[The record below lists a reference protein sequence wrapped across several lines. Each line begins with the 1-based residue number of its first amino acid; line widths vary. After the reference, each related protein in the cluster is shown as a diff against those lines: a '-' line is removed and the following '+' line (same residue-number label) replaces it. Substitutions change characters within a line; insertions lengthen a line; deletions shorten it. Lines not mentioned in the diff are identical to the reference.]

1 MKDVTNIQTEPLVP
15 FDAYARIPKGPTIDE
30 PKYDLEAKKA
40 KKDKK
45 DKEIE
50 AKHTG
55 EEQKAGITHNPELD
69 KSNNAIDKSNN
80 AIAKSNFAIAES
92 IISSGK
98 NVLSVLNQ
106 IADEMERKN
115 KLDEY
120 YRLIEEIT
128 TFEDELDKRGQLGP
142 AYAEMNL
149 NTKKQIILTDGEIK
163 RIVCLLS
170 REKLDQVK
178 KISRLEQK
186 NPLLYLEKMQDAY
199 DVYIEVM
206 HMCSIEGNITQGKC
220 VSNIRIPA
228 TGLSDVIG
236 KTVPLLVEKKTN
248 SVWIELNGHKYR
260 CMDQAHY
267 WATIDAI
274 TNNFFD
280 SSKTY
285 SELLKSGDDTM
296 NREEM
301 MEVQL
306 LKGKDM
312 IKEQHEKGPRVYLQV
327 TLPASEVMSVIESQE
342 TLTEEIVEF
351 KGFLAKLNFDI
362 TLQNLRN
369 LHNELRIFLRKV
381 KIGSYIICS

>member
-1 MKDVTNIQTEPLVP
+1 MKDVTNIETESLLT
-15 FDAYARIPKGPTIDE
+15 FDAYARIPEGATIDE
-30 PKYDLEAKKA
+30 PKYDLEDE
-40 KKDKK
+40 KDEK
-45 DKEIE
+45 DEEIE

-55 EEQKAGITHNPELD
+55 KEQKTGITHIPELAENA
-69 KSNNAIDKSNN
+69 KSNY

-98 NVLSVLNQ
+98 NILSVLNQ

-120 YRLIEEIT
+120 YKLIEEIT
-128 TFEDELDKRGQLGP
+128 TFEDELDKRDQLGL

-186 NPLLYLEKMQDAY
+186 NPLLYLEKMQDSY

-206 HMCSIEGNITQGKC
+206 HMCSIKGSIMQGKC

-228 TGLSDVIG
+228 IGLGDVIG
-236 KTVPLLVEKKTN
+236 ETVPLLVQKKTN

-260 CMDQAHY
+260 CMDQDHY

-274 TNNFFD
+274 NDNFFD
-280 SSKTY
+280 SSEIY

-296 NREEM
+296 DREEM
-301 MEVQL
+301 MKVQL

-342 TLTEEIVEF
+342 TLTEEIIKF

-362 TLQNLRN
+362 SLQNLRN
-369 LHNELRIFLRKV
+369 LHSELRNFLRKV